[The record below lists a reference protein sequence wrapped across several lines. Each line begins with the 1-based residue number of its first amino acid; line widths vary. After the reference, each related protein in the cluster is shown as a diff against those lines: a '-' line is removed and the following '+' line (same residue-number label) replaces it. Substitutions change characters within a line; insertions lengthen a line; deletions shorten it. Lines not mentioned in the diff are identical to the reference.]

1 MSQSPYQPY
10 EPQPPYRQEPYQQG
24 PYQQG
29 PYQQHPYQ
37 EGPYPGA
44 GYGPATPPAHG
55 HDRASADAS
64 SAATLSIIFGV
75 VGIVLLPILAPL
87 AVWQA
92 NKAEKLGTPATA
104 GKVLGWVGVALL
116 VVYLLLAVLLVVFL
130 ANLDLSG
137 VY

>member
-10 EPQPPYRQEPYQQG
+10 DPQYPYRQEPHQQG

-29 PYQQHPYQ
+29 PYPA
-37 EGPYPGA
+37 G
-44 GYGPATPPAHG
+44 GYGQAAPPAHG
-55 HDRASADAS
+55 YDRRSADGD
-64 SAATLSIIFGV
+64 SAATLAIIFGV

-87 AVWQA
+87 AIWQA
-92 NKAEKLGTPATA
+92 NKADKLGTPATA

-116 VVYLLLAVLLVVFL
+116 IIYVVLAAGFILFL
-130 ANLDLSG
+130 STVNLSG